1 MAAVAETGDRRPVL
15 GIVGG
20 LGPFSHVEFESR
32 LLRAARERGGVR
44 TEQDFPEWILSSVPQ
59 TPDRTAALAGTAEDP
74 LPWLLRSLRRLAGAD
89 FAVIVCNTAHFVLPR
104 LREVSPLP
112 LMELVDETV
121 AFLARHHAGATVG
134 VLATD
139 GTLASGLYHRP
150 LAERGLRPVSL
161 LDVLGEEEDGATLQR
176 RLVMEPIYGG
186 PSLEGLKLGGANP
199 ESRARLEAAAGL
211 LVERLGAQVLLL
223 GCTEVSMALR
233 CQELRGCP
241 VVDPLDVVARA
252 VIDRIYGGTA

>member
-1 MAAVAETGDRRPVL
+1 MSDARPIL

-20 LGPFSHVEFESR
+20 LGPFSHVEFEGR

-59 TPDRTAALAGTAEDP
+59 TPDRTAALAGAAADP
-74 LPWLLRSLRRLAGAD
+74 LPWLLRSLHRLTDAD

-121 AFLARHHAGATVG
+121 AFLARHHPGAAVG
-134 VLATD
+134 LLATS
-139 GTLASGLYHRP
+139 GTLASGLYHQP
-150 LAERGLRPVSL
+150 LAERGLHPVSV
-161 LDVLGEEEDGATLQR
+161 LDAADGETLQR
-176 RLVMEPIYGG
+176 RLVMEPVYGG
-186 PSLEGLKLGGANP
+186 PSLEGIKLGGPLAEARP
-199 ESRARLEAAAGL
+199 RLEEAARV
-211 LVERLGAQVLLL
+211 LVESLGAEVLLL
-223 GCTEVSMALR
+223 GCTEISMALR
-233 CQELRGCP
+233 SPQLLGRP

-252 VIDRIYGGTA
+252 AIDRIYG

>member
-1 MAAVAETGDRRPVL
+1 VAEKRPVL

-20 LGPFSHVEFESR
+20 LGPFSHIEFESR

-44 TEQDFPEWILSSVPQ
+44 KEQDFPEWILSSVPQ
-59 TPDRTAALAGTAEDP
+59 TPDRTAAYAGTAEDP
-74 LPWLLRSLRRLAGAD
+74 LPWLLRSLHRLAGAD

-161 LDVLGEEEDGATLQR
+161 LDVRGEGKGEDGAALQR
-176 RLVMEPIYGG
+176 RLVMEAIYGG
-186 PSLEGLKLGGANP
+186 SSLEGLKLGGANP
-199 ESRARLEAAAGL
+199 ESQARLEEAAGL

-233 CQELRGCP
+233 RPELRGCP
-241 VVDPLDVVARA
+241 VVDPLDIVARLT
-252 VIDRIYGGTA
+252 VDRIYDL

>member
-1 MAAVAETGDRRPVL
+1 VPETRPIL

-20 LGPFSHVEFESR
+20 LGPFSHVEFERR
-32 LLRAARERGGVR
+32 LLEAARERGGVR

-59 TPDRTAALAGTAEDP
+59 TPDRTAALAGTAADP
-74 LPWLLRSLRRLAGAD
+74 LPWLLRSLQRLTDAD

-104 LREVSPLP
+104 LRETSPLP

-121 AFLARHHAGATVG
+121 AFLARHHAGATIG

-150 LAERGLRPVSL
+150 LAERGLRPLSL
-161 LDVLGEEEDGATLQR
+161 LDAKDGEALQH

-186 PSLEGLKLGGANP
+186 PSLEGLKLGGANA
-199 ESRARLEAAAGL
+199 ESRSRLEEAARI
-211 LVERLGAQVLLL
+211 LVEGLGAELLLL
-223 GCTEVSMALR
+223 GCTEISMALR
-233 CQELRGCP
+233 YAELWGRP
-241 VVDPLDVVARA
+241 IVDPLDVVARA
-252 VIDRIYGGTA
+252 AIDRIYRL